1 MVPGGAAASR
11 ADGPVVLGGD
21 VAAGRWVGVLLGA
34 GRPRVLLAPTVAEV
48 LDRIDDAVDVV
59 ALDVPI
65 GLPDAG
71 GRAADAAAR
80 RAVGARSASVFTTP
94 VRRAV
99 LEGDYAAA
107 LAVQRAV
114 TGQGLSR
121 QAHGLRSTVL
131 EVDAWAPTA
140 PCRVVEAHPELCFAT
155 MAGAPLAHRKKSWAG
170 AQQRAALLR
179 AAGIDLSGDLGEA
192 GAWAAVDDVL
202 DAGAAAW
209 TARRVALGAA
219 RCLPDPPEVFSDGW
233 PAAIWA

>member
-1 MVPGGAAASR
+1 MVPGSQ
-11 ADGPVVLGGD
+11 GPVVLGGD

-34 GRPRVLLAPTVAEV
+34 GPPRVLLAPTVTALMAQVGES
-48 LDRIDDAVDVV
+48 VDVI

-65 GLPDAG
+65 GLPDAS
-71 GRAADAAAR
+71 GRAADVAAR
-80 RAVGARSASVFTTP
+80 RAVGSRSSSVFTAP

-99 LEGDYAAA
+99 LADDYAGA
-107 LAVQRAV
+107 LAAQRAT

-121 QAHGLRSTVL
+121 QAHGLREKIL
-131 EVDAWAPTA
+131 EVDAWAPGA

-155 MAGAPLAHRKKSWAG
+155 MAGVPLAHRKKSWAG
-170 AQQRAALLR
+170 ARQRVALLR